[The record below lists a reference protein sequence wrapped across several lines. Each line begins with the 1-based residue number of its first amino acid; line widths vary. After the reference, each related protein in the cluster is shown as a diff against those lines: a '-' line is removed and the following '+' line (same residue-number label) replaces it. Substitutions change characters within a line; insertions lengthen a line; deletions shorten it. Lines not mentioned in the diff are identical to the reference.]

1 MLEQAKI
8 ERLLRLIKMLT
19 GNMSFSLSEIADRLE
34 MSERTV
40 YRYIETFKDA
50 GFVVKKNGN
59 IYKLDKDS
67 PHFKDISD
75 LLHFTEEESHI
86 LQKAIDSIAETNI
99 YKQNLK
105 KKLGTLYDY
114 KILAETTHKGI
125 IADNIN
131 ILTDAINSSKQ
142 VILHQYQS
150 AKSNDITDRLIEP
163 FAFTTNYVQIWA
175 YEPESAKNKLFKVSR
190 IGNVELL
197 NSPFQHKNKHKM
209 GYMDLFRMSSDKLY
223 PVKIK
228 MSIRAAMLLMEEYP
242 LAEKEMVQTSE
253 NEWVLET
260 HVCSFEGIGR
270 FVIGL
275 CDEIKVL
282 ESDPFKRFLSEKVGR
297 LIFD

>member
-8 ERLLRLIKMLT
+8 DRLLRLMKMLT
-19 GNMSFSLSEIADRLE
+19 GNMSYTLSEIAYRLD

-131 ILTDAINSSKQ
+131 LLTDAITSSKQ
-142 VILHQYQS
+142 VLLRQYQS
-150 AKSNDITDRLIEP
+150 AKSNDISDRLIEP

-175 YEPESAKNKLFKVSR
+175 YEPESTKNKLFKVSR
-190 IGNVELL
+190 IGKVELL
-197 NSPFQHKNKHKM
+197 EIPFQHKSKHKI

-242 LAEKEMVQTSE
+242 LAEKEMIQISD
-253 NEWVLET
+253 NEWFLET
-260 HVCSFEGIGR
+260 KVCSFEGIGR

-282 ESDPFKRFLSEKVGR
+282 ESDPFKRFLSEKVGK

>member
-19 GNMSFSLSEIADRLE
+19 GNMSYTLPEIADRLE
-34 MSERTV
+34 MSERTL

-59 IYKLDKDS
+59 IFKLDKDS

-131 ILTDAINSSKQ
+131 LLTDAITASKQ
-142 VILHQYQS
+142 VLLRQYQS

-163 FAFTTNYVQIWA
+163 YAFTTNYVQIWA
-175 YEPESAKNKLFKVSR
+175 YEPASNQNKLFKVSR
-190 IGNVELL
+190 IGKVELL
-197 NSPFQHKNKHKM
+197 NTPFQYKSKHKM
-209 GYMDLFRMSSDKLY
+209 GNMDLFRMSSDQLY

-253 NEWVLET
+253 NEWILET
-260 HVCSFEGIGR
+260 KVCSYEGIGR

-275 CDEIKVL
+275 CDEITIL
-282 ESDPFKRFLSEKVGR
+282 ESSQFKRFLAEKVGG
-297 LIFD
+297 LLFD

>member
-19 GNMSFSLSEIADRLE
+19 GNMSYTLSEIADRLE

-59 IYKLDKDS
+59 IFKLDKDS
-67 PHFKDISD
+67 PHFKDISE
-75 LLHFTEEESHI
+75 LLHFTEEESQI
-86 LQKAIDSIAETNI
+86 LQNAIDSIAETNI

-142 VILHQYQS
+142 VVLHQYQS

-175 YEPESAKNKLFKVSR
+175 YEPETAKNKLFKVSR
-190 IGNVELL
+190 IGKVERLET
-197 NSPFQHKNKHKM
+197 PFQYKSKHKM
-209 GYMDLFRMSSDKLY
+209 GNMDLFRMSSDKLY
-223 PVKIK
+223 PIKIK

-242 LAEKEMVQTSE
+242 LAEKEMVQTSD
-253 NEWVLET
+253 NEWILET
-260 HVCSFEGIGR
+260 KVCSFEGIGR

-275 CDEIKVL
+275 CDEIKLL
-282 ESDPFKRFLSEKVGR
+282 ESPQFKRFLSEKVGG

>member
-19 GNMSFSLSEIADRLE
+19 GNMSYTLPEIADRLE
-34 MSERTV
+34 MSERTL

-59 IYKLDKDS
+59 IFKLDKDS
-67 PHFKDISD
+67 PHFKDISE

-131 ILTDAINSSKQ
+131 LLTDAITSSKQ
-142 VILHQYQS
+142 VFLRQYQS

-163 FAFTTNYVQIWA
+163 YAFTTNYVQIWA
-175 YEPESAKNKLFKVSR
+175 YEPASNQNKLFKVSR
-190 IGNVELL
+190 IGKVELL
-197 NSPFQHKNKHKM
+197 NTPFQYKSKHKM
-209 GYMDLFRMSSDKLY
+209 GNMDLFRMSSDKLY

-253 NEWVLET
+253 NEWILET
-260 HVCSFEGIGR
+260 KVCSYEGIGR

-275 CDEIKVL
+275 CDEIAIL
-282 ESDPFKRFLSEKVGR
+282 ESSQFKRFLAEKVGG